1 MSELSLVIFFFSG
14 EKVFKKMLVFFGW
27 VKFFMIYRISGVDR
41 NIFMIMIYGLEFW
54 MDGFISYEIKYFRS
68 GSYVDV

>member
-1 MSELSLVIFFFSG
+1 
-14 EKVFKKMLVFFGW
+14 MLVFFGW